1 MKSEKKVMI
10 TSALTLL
17 QERDPEWKQPAMV
30 KKFKFLYDNWR
41 QKELRAKVHAASFYT
56 LSWRRGW
63 LPQADFVRFR
73 DYVME

>member
-10 TSALTLL
+10 FSALSAL
-17 QERDPEWKQPAMV
+17 QERDPDWKHPKMQRQ
-30 KKFKFLYDNWR
+30 FKALFQGWR

-73 DYVME
+73 NYVME

>member
-1 MKSEKKVMI
+1 MKKEKKVMI

-17 QERDPEWKQPAMV
+17 QERDPAWKHPKMQRQ
-30 KKFKFLYDNWR
+30 FKYLYLGWR

-73 DYVME
+73 KYVME

>member
-10 TSALTLL
+10 FSALNTLQL
-17 QERDPEWKQPAMV
+17 RDPDWKQPAMV
-30 KKFKFLYDNWR
+30 KKFKFLYDDWR